1 MNKSVNTDGHINGVE
16 EKWAEHEIFIICL
29 VFLNMFSIGLNA
41 LHIKMVSGLS
51 EVRKLSFFW
60 VDLQQHDNALDGHHK
75 ISMAQYLSN
84 KSQNLSD
91 ICTKHEHQLL
101 VFGCKVCRTTSCV
114 KCVADSTKCEK
125 GGPHDLQ
132 ELEDLAASL
141 LNTINT
147 EESTT
152 KDEEYERLFKEVS
165 KVQVDFD
172 EETQAMLLLIHKS
185 RDSQLNENKVKYDT
199 LEKHVLENRQQSQTK
214 IADFIEDELL
224 KQWNSLRTN
233 KELLVTGTK
242 NHPPAAIVRGFGKL
256 KAELNRIAKEDLPEL
271 RLTDQLKLRHTGERR
286 EIEVQIFSS
295 HSIIVEEQKAPPV
308 PKRLPKSFI
317 RLSSVPLPSR
327 PLSICHYKG
336 NTYIGLDDS
345 TDSNI
350 DIDNNVTYRFIS
362 TYCPV
367 ESILCYND
375 RLFTLSLTSLTV
387 SVYNMEGDSSPAG
400 SILIINTILTR
411 W

>member
-1 MNKSVNTDGHINGVE
+1 MASVFYDIECEFCGLRNKKLVDPKKLPCGHIHCMPCLTSHYEQSKICWCGFQSCGKVYKMSPESLADNDVDAARLCDTCAKRGQH
-16 EKWAEHEIFIICL
+16 KRQATSYCTDCSRKFCKEHLE
-29 VFLNMFSIGLNA
+29 
-41 LHIKMVSGLS
+41 
-51 EVRKLSFFW
+51 
-60 VDLQQHDNALDGHHK
+60 QHDNALDGHHK

-91 ICTKHEHQLL
+91 ICTKHENQLL

-165 KVQVDFD
+165 KVQADFD

-185 RDSQLNENKVKYDT
+185 RDSQLNEIKVKYDT
-199 LEKHVLENRQQSQTK
+199 LEKHVLENRQQSQAK

-242 NHPPAAIVRGFGKL
+242 SHTPAAIVRGFGKL

-308 PKRLPKSFI
+308 PKRLPKSLI
-317 RLSSVPLPSR
+317 KLSSVPLPSR
-327 PLSICHYKG
+327 PLSICHYKADG
-336 NTYIGLDDS
+336 EMTAQS
-345 TDSNI
+345 
-350 DIDNNVTYRFIS
+350 
-362 TYCPV
+362 
-367 ESILCYND
+367 
-375 RLFTLSLTSLTV
+375 
-387 SVYNMEGDSSPAG
+387 AA
-400 SILIINTILTR
+400 
-411 W
+411 